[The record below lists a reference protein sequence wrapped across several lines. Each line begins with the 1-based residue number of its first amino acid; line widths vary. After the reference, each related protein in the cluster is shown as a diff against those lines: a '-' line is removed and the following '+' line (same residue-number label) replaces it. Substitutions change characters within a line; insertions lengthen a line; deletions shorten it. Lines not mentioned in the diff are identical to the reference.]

1 MSRFN
6 GIDVE
11 HGLVAR
17 LKEGDR
23 DAARQVYER
32 LSGPVFSLAWR
43 LLKDRQ
49 NAAEATQDTFVDVIE
64 QASTLENP
72 AALGPWV
79 RRIAI
84 NHCLARLRSPWHRR
98 RQWLTEGAASEADVN
113 GNGASDAS
121 LAEVAGQ
128 PFRLDDTR
136 DLDAALHRLSGQAR
150 FVVWMHD
157 VEGYTHKQI
166 ATLLGKTESFSKSQ
180 LARAHARLLEW
191 FDDSERQ
198 VDRRSNG
205 SHRAPD

>member
-6 GIDVE
+6 GIHFE

-32 LSGPVFSLAWR
+32 LSGPVFSLARR
-43 LLKDRQ
+43 LLKDRHH
-49 NAAEATQDTFVDVIE
+49 AAEATQDTFVDVIE
-64 QASTLENP
+64 QASTLANP
-72 AALGPWV
+72 AALAPWV

-84 NHCLARLRSPWHRR
+84 NHCLARLRSPWYRR
-98 RQWLTEGAASEADVN
+98 RRWLTEGAACEADVN
-113 GNGASDAS
+113 GNGAADAS
-121 LAEVAGQ
+121 LDDGSGL
-128 PFRLDDTR
+128 PLRLDDTR

-166 ATLLGKTESFSKSQ
+166 AALLGKTESFSKSQ

-191 FDDSERQ
+191 FDDAERQ
-198 VDRRSNG
+198 VDERSNG
-205 SHRAPD
+205 THRARD

>member
-6 GIDVE
+6 GIDFE
-11 HGLVAR
+11 PGLVAR
-17 LKEGDR
+17 LKDGDR

-32 LSGPVFSLAWR
+32 LSGPVFSLASR
-43 LLKDRQ
+43 LLKDRHG
-49 NAAEATQDTFVDVIE
+49 AAEATQDTFVDMIE

-72 AALGPWV
+72 AALAPWV

-98 RQWLTEGAASEADVN
+98 RQWVSSEAESEDGTYGHTVL
-113 GNGASDAS
+113 D
-121 LAEVAGQ
+121 L
-128 PFRLDDTR
+128 PCPPLRLDDTR
-136 DLDAALHRLSGQAR
+136 DLDAALHRLSGQPR

-166 ATLLGKTESFSKSQ
+166 AALLGKTESFSKSQ
-180 LARAHARLLEW
+180 LARAHVRLLEW
-191 FDDSERQ
+191 FDESERQ

-205 SHRAPD
+205 THRAVE

>member
-6 GIDVE
+6 GIDFE
-11 HGLVAR
+11 QGLVAR
-17 LKEGDR
+17 LQDGDR

-43 LLKDRQ
+43 LLKDRH
-49 NAAEATQDTFVDVIE
+49 NAAEATQDTFVDMIE

-72 AALGPWV
+72 AALAPWV

-98 RQWLTEGAASEADVN
+98 RQWLSDADVN
-113 GNGASDAS
+113 GNGASGDS
-121 LAEVAGQ
+121 PSELRCQ
-128 PFRLDDTR
+128 PLRLDDTR
-136 DLDAALHRLSGQAR
+136 DLDAALQRLSGQAR

-166 ATLLGKTESFSKSQ
+166 AALLGKTESFSKSQ
-180 LARAHARLLEW
+180 LARAHVRLLEW
-191 FDDSERQ
+191 FDESERH

-205 SHRAPD
+205 THRALE